1 MIMSIY
7 CCGRVLKTSFC
18 PDCGTSSLDA
28 ERAGKNPYPYRFD
41 IYLHGSKGDESKDE
55 IIEEL
60 GLSNGDVLVDKIIG
74 CDYEVKLTYEI
85 KDENSNVELIS
96 ATNDE

>member
-1 MIMSIY
+1 MWIGGLPEI
-7 CCGRVLKTSFC
+7 VDTWVK
-18 PDCGTSSLDA
+18 
-28 ERAGKNPYPYRFD
+28 
-41 IYLHGSKGDESKDE
+41 SKDVFACQKKQDE

-96 ATNDE
+96 ATNNE